1 MLNEIENMSE
11 TREHMLSFMWRI
23 YKSRQK
29 QMCKGQKGHKQVL
42 WILNNDIYMT
52 NLCPFSSS
60 LL

>member
-42 WILNNDIYMT
+42 
-52 NLCPFSSS
+52 
-60 LL
+60 